1 MRILSA
7 RAVLTASL
15 ITLASAAHA
24 QSATTAD
31 NGPAAS
37 DGGKA
42 VLIEPRPLAEA
53 DDPVNARVLAE
64 TANGLAL
71 SLTLDG
77 ATVRL
82 DSAVPARVPRRQ
94 ARSTREDGDLV
105 TVTGLSGGRVVAT
118 TVVPD
123 AVLNASEGT
132 GLVRLTRRQ
141 VAVVL
146 VSAAPIDTIQV
157 SAPATAASAT
167 LDVRAAYARLCEA
180 APQHEQCPRPAPR

>member
-1 MRILSA
+1 MR
-7 RAVLTASL
+7 
-15 ITLASAAHA
+15 TLVFALNATLLALAGATHA
-24 QSATTAD
+24 QSVATD
-31 NGPAAS
+31 NNGPAAS

-53 DDPVNARVLAE
+53 DDPVNARVLAD

-77 ATVRL
+77 TTVRL
-82 DSAVPARVPRRQ
+82 DGAVPARVPRRQ
-94 ARSTREDGDLV
+94 ARTTREDGDLV

-132 GLVRLTRRQ
+132 GLVRVSRRQ
-141 VAVVL
+141 VSVVL
-146 VSAAPIDTIQV
+146 VSATPIDTIQV

-167 LDVRAAYARLCEA
+167 LDVRAAYARLCEV

>member
-1 MRILSA
+1 MRTHLL
-7 RAVLTASL
+7 VMTASL
-15 ITLASAAHA
+15 MALAAGARA
-24 QSATTAD
+24 QSVAAD
-31 NGPAAS
+31 NAPAAS

-42 VLIEPRPLAEA
+42 VLIEPRPLAES

-71 SLTLDG
+71 SLTIDG
-77 ATVRL
+77 ASVRL
-82 DSAVPARVPRRQ
+82 EAAVAARVPRRQ
-94 ARSTREDGDLV
+94 ARTAREDADVV

-123 AVLNASEGT
+123 AVLNASEGS
-132 GLVRLTRRQ
+132 GLVRVARRQ
-141 VAVVL
+141 LAVVL
-146 VSAAPIDTIQV
+146 VSEAPIDTIQV

-180 APQHEQCPRPAPR
+180 APEHPQCPRQAPR